1 MIIVSGQAIKP
12 VEDAGN
18 PGRISGSGI
27 LISWWQSVNPEQ
39 RRFFYLQEQR
49 NCINGTGDIM
59 KPVKIPRMPKTEYD
73 SLIKRQ
79 YVSRI
84 AFGACEHPYIAP
96 FMYVFDGKYL
106 YFLSTKYGR
115 KMEYFKSNP
124 KVSVE
129 IEEYTPDL
137 SAFTFVSLQGF
148 LEEVTDPSQ
157 KKKVREQFV
166 GMIKNKGLSP
176 HVLSAFGHS
185 PADSP
190 ETIVT
195 QERSMVWKLVGVK
208 DIVALKNG

>member
-12 VEDAGN
+12 VEDAVKS
-18 PGRISGSGI
+18 GRISVSGI
-27 LISWWQSVNPEQ
+27 LILWWLVPDTED
-39 RRFFYLQEQR
+39 FFYSHGQR
-49 NCINGTGDIM
+49 TSVYGTGDLM
-59 KPVKIPRMPKTEYD
+59 EPVKIPRMPKTEYD

-148 LEEVTDPSQ
+148 LEEVKEPSQ

-185 PADSP
+185 PADPP